1 MDKCPICNYR
11 IDMCQCRYGGSCHPD
26 RSKRRAVVLD
36 HLYLFSQEQIA
47 HIANIERQCQV
58 SYPDKE
64 REDIRKEL
72 SEEYTPQFDMTNVM
86 NEEYITKSEAI
97 EAACNAVE
105 LFPSEYREIENAINR
120 IAADVVEVARCESC
134 VHSHPCQE
142 DKTDECCDVHSA
154 HWIKENDLCYDPD
167 ASCSYAEYSC
177 SYCGTWVNDQSELP
191 EYCPGCGKK
200 MKAQLSDPLKDW
212 QKE

>member
-36 HLYLFSQEQIA
+36 HLYMFSQEQIA
-47 HIANIERQCQV
+47 HIANIQRQCQV

-64 REDIRKEL
+64 REVIRKEL
-72 SEEYTPQFDMTNVM
+72 SDEYTPQFDITKMA

-105 LFPSEYREIENAINR
+105 LFPSEYHEMENAIHS
-120 IAADVVEVARCESC
+120 IPAADVMEVIRCRECKYSHEDEIFGNRWCESHYGC
-134 VHSHPCQE
+134 RKVKHE
-142 DKTDECCDVHSA
+142 GFCDLGEK
-154 HWIKENDLCYDPD
+154 KEGVD
-167 ASCSYAEYSC
+167 
-177 SYCGTWVNDQSELP
+177 
-191 EYCPGCGKK
+191 
-200 MKAQLSDPLKDW
+200 
-212 QKE
+212 